1 MFVIDYRINNSRH
14 KLLRTNN
21 DAKQVL
27 VDENYIDEYRITR
40 SMCTQESKL
49 SSRQLNKTKS
59 ICLEDLDVWMY
70 VFG

>member
-21 DAKQVL
+21 DVKQVL

-40 SMCTQESKL
+40 SIVYT
-49 SSRQLNKTKS
+49 RIKTK
-59 ICLEDLDVWMY
+59 LKRNE
-70 VFG
+70 